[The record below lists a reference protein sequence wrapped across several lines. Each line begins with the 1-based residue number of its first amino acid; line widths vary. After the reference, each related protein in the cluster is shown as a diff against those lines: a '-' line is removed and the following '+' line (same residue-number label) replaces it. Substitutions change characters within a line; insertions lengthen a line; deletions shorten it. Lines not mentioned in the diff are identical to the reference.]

1 VECVS
6 DFEFG
11 LISPDGAGSFPSKGP
26 TLGEHKVSYPLADII
41 PCGEYRATLSGE
53 FHNTFFTLAD
63 QEIGVIIPVGDF
75 SQSSEEL
82 NLVIQGTKMT
92 WTGSACAQ
100 SYVVTVTNNNAET
113 VFNKTVESNKE
124 AVEGVPLL
132 YEENATGEE
141 SGNGDRITVE
151 LENLEKCTDYKAELQ
166 TVWKDVSLP
175 SSGQFSDNVFTAT
188 VEKLLDANNCRA
200 VSPKA
205 KVKSSS
211 LTLTPVSS
219 ASTFDNSVILLL
231 VSSYAIFKV
240 FRV

>member
-1 VECVS
+1 M
-6 DFEFG
+6 
-11 LISPDGAGSFPSKGP
+11 ISPDGAGSFPSKGP
-26 TLGEHKVSYPLADII
+26 ILGEHEVSYALADFI
-41 PCGEYRATLSGE
+41 PCGEYSATLSGE

-63 QEIGVIIPVGDF
+63 QEIGVISPVGDF
-75 SQSSEEL
+75 SQSREEL
-82 NLVIQGTKMT
+82 NLVIEGTKMT

-100 SYVVTVTNNNAET
+100 SYLVTVTNNNAET
-113 VFNKTVESNKE
+113 VFSKTVESNKE
-124 AVEGVPLL
+124 GVEGVPLM

-141 SGNGDRITVE
+141 SGNEDTITVE
-151 LENLEKCTDYKAELQ
+151 LKNLEKCTDYKAELQ

-175 SSGQFSDNVFTAT
+175 SGQFSDNVVTAP

-231 VSSYAIFKV
+231 VSSFAIFKV

>member
-1 VECVS
+1 M
-6 DFEFG
+6 
-11 LISPDGAGSFPSKGP
+11 ISPDGAGSFPSKGP
-26 TLGEHKVSYPLADII
+26 ILGENEVSYALADFI
-41 PCGEYRATLSGE
+41 PCGEYSATLSGE

-63 QEIGVIIPVGDF
+63 QEIGVISPVGDF
-75 SQSSEEL
+75 SQSREEL

-100 SYVVTVTNNNAET
+100 SYLVTVTNNNAET
-113 VFNKTVESNKE
+113 VFSKTVESNKE
-124 AVEGVPLL
+124 GVEGVPLM

-141 SGNGDRITVE
+141 SGNEDTITVE
-151 LENLEKCTDYKAELQ
+151 LKNLEKCTDYKAELQ

-175 SSGQFSDNVFTAT
+175 SGQFSDNVVTAP

-205 KVKSSS
+205 KVKSAS
-211 LTLTPVSS
+211 LKYPNVSS

-231 VSSYAIFKV
+231 VSSFAIFKV

>member
-1 VECVS
+1 M
-6 DFEFG
+6 
-11 LISPDGAGSFPSKGP
+11 IS
-26 TLGEHKVSYPLADII
+26 
-41 PCGEYRATLSGE
+41 
-53 FHNTFFTLAD
+53 
-63 QEIGVIIPVGDF
+63 PVGDY

-113 VFNKTVESNKE
+113 VFSKTVESNKDG
-124 AVEGVPLL
+124 VDGVPLL

-151 LENLEKCTDYKAELQ
+151 LENLEKCTEYKAELQ
-166 TVWKDVSLP
+166 TIWKDVRLP
-175 SSGQFSDNVFTAT
+175 SGQFSDNVVTKP
-188 VEKLLDANNCRA
+188 VEKLLDANDCRK

-205 KVKSSS
+205 NVKSSS
-211 LTLTPVSS
+211 LTFTPVSS